1 MRAASL
7 APQSPPPDTAA
18 ASPKKQT
25 MQRSEQRDPPD
36 GLAFDGYVP
45 FLVLFGLEGMIRAT
59 LSAIVPIHA
68 YEVLGSAVL
77 VSIVY
82 AANSV
87 IGLFGS
93 VLLPLLLH
101 RMERRTAMS
110 LGLGAGI
117 LCGLLL
123 VLHTPVALVLALV
136 LQIVMNIIFE
146 GVMNV
151 TLMERLPRRFIGTFE
166 PKRLLISGAAF
177 TIGPWLGV
185 ALDRRVMPNL
195 TFYLVAALA
204 LSLLLIYWLHGP
216 SAPNGSEAVKRD
228 KPAPSPLRF
237 IPRFIAQPRL
247 VLAWLLAFGR
257 SGWWIMFFIYTPIY
271 VTRSG
276 YPADLGGALVSLG
289 LAPMLLMPVWARFAR
304 SHGLRPLLV
313 GAFYAVG
320 VTTIAA
326 GLVSSYPIP
335 TMILLVVG
343 AWLATIIDAAGN
355 TPFLR
360 AVHPYERA
368 AMTSVFLT
376 FRHATS
382 LVSPGLFAV
391 TLWFFPFGGVFLVA
405 GTLALGIG
413 WLARH
418 LPRTM

>member
-1 MRAASL
+1 MPRS
-7 APQSPPPDTAA
+7 DT
-18 ASPKKQT
+18 
-25 MQRSEQRDPPD
+25 RDTPD

-45 FLVLFGLEGMIRAT
+45 LLILFGLEGMIRAT

-77 VSIVY
+77 VSVVY
-82 AANSV
+82 AAISV
-87 IGLFGS
+87 FGLFGS

-101 RMERRTAMS
+101 RIERRTAMA
-110 LGLGAGI
+110 LGLSAGI
-117 LCGLLL
+117 ACGLSLASG
-123 VLHTPVALVLALV
+123 TSVALILALV
-136 LQIVMNIIFE
+136 LQIAMNIIFE

-151 TLMERLPRRFIGTFE
+151 TLMERLPRRLIGRFE

-185 ALDRRVMPNL
+185 ALDRRIMPNL
-195 TFYLVAALA
+195 TFYLIAL
-204 LSLLLIYWLHGP
+204 LSLALLLIYWTHGP
-216 SAPNGSEAVKRD
+216 PTTAVPDAVKA
-228 KPAPSPLRF
+228 KSPVPNPLRF
-237 IPRFIAQPRL
+237 VPRFTAQPRL

-271 VTRSG
+271 VARSG
-276 YPADLGGALVSLG
+276 YAPDLGGALVSLG
-289 LAPMLLMPVWARFAR
+289 LAPMLLMPLWARFAR
-304 SHGLRPLLV
+304 RHGLRAILLTSFAAV
-313 GAFYAVG
+313 GA
-320 VTTIAA
+320 TTIAA
-326 GLVSSYPIP
+326 GLTSAHPIP
-335 TMILLVVG
+335 TMILLVLG
-343 AWLATIIDAAGN
+343 AWLATVIDAAGN

-382 LVSPGLFAV
+382 LISPGIFAV
-391 TLWFFPFGGVFLVA
+391 TLWLFPFGGVFVVA
-405 GTLALGIG
+405 GIMALGIG

>member
-1 MRAASL
+1 
-7 APQSPPPDTAA
+7 
-18 ASPKKQT
+18 
-25 MQRSEQRDPPD
+25 MQRPETRDAAEP
-36 GLAFDGYVP
+36 LAFDGYVP
-45 FLVLFGLEGMIRAT
+45 FLVLFALEGMIRAT

-68 YEVLGSAVL
+68 YEVLGNAVL

-82 AANSV
+82 AANSIV
-87 IGLFGS
+87 GLFGS
-93 VLLPLLLH
+93 ILLPLLLH
-101 RMERRTAMS
+101 RIDRRTAMAI
-110 LGLGAGI
+110 GLTIGSM
-117 LCGLLL
+117 CGLLFAM
-123 VLHTPVALVLALV
+123 HTPASLVLALV
-136 LQIVMNIIFE
+136 LQILMNIIFE

-151 TLMERLPRRFIGTFE
+151 TLMERLPRRLIGVFE

-185 ALDRRVMPNL
+185 ALDRRIMPNL
-195 TFYLVAALA
+195 TFYLVALLSVVLLA
-204 LSLLLIYWLHGP
+204 IYWTRGP
-216 SAPNGSEAVKRD
+216 STSTTPGTEARADTSAPN
-228 KPAPSPLRF
+228 PLHF
-237 IPRFIAQPRL
+237 VPRFAAQPRL

-289 LAPMLLMPVWARFAR
+289 LAPMLMIPVWARFAR
-304 SHGLRPLLV
+304 SHGLRNLLMVAFFAV
-313 GAFYAVG
+313 GA
-320 VTTIAA
+320 TTIAA
-326 GLVSSYPIP
+326 GLLSAHPVP
-335 TMILLVVG
+335 TMILLVLG

-382 LVSPGLFAV
+382 LVSPGIFAL
-391 TLWFFPFGGVFLVA
+391 TLWFFPFGGVFVVSGA
-405 GTLALGIG
+405 IALWIG
-413 WLARH
+413 WLSRH

>member
-1 MRAASL
+1 MQR
-7 APQSPPPDTAA
+7 PDTRN
-18 ASPKKQT
+18 T
-25 MQRSEQRDPPD
+25 PD
-36 GLAFDGYVP
+36 GFAFDGYWP
-45 FLVLFGLEGMIRAT
+45 LLILFALEGMIRAT

-82 AANSV
+82 AANSIV
-87 IGLFGS
+87 GLFGS
-93 VLLPLLLH
+93 ILLPLLLH
-101 RMERRTAMS
+101 RVERRTAMTI
-110 LGLGAGI
+110 GLSAGVM
-117 LCGLLL
+117 CGLLL
-123 VLHTPVALVLALV
+123 ALHTPTSLVLALV
-136 LQIVMNIIFE
+136 LQILMNIVFE

-151 TLMERLPRRFIGTFE
+151 TLMERLPRRLIGIFE

-177 TIGPWLGV
+177 TVGPWLGV
-185 ALDRRVMPNL
+185 ALDRRVLPNL
-195 TFYLVAALA
+195 TFLLVALLSVVLLA
-204 LSLLLIYWLHGP
+204 IYLTRGP
-216 SAPNGSEAVKRD
+216 STSSDASASRPDTPAPN
-228 KPAPSPLRF
+228 PLRF
-237 IPRFIAQPRL
+237 IPRFVSQPRL
-247 VLAWLLAFGR
+247 LLAWLLAFGR
-257 SGWWIMFFIYTPIY
+257 SGWWITFFIYTPIY

-304 SHGLRPLLV
+304 RHGLRALLM
-313 GAFYAVG
+313 GAFTAVG
-320 VTTIAA
+320 LTTIAA
-326 GLVSSYPIP
+326 GLLSGHPVP
-335 TMILLVVG
+335 TMILLVLG

-382 LVSPGLFAV
+382 LVSPGIFAV
-391 TLWFFPFGGVFLVA
+391 TLWFFPFGGVFVVA
-405 GTLALGIG
+405 GTIALSIG